1 MRRRKAAMNDKIEK
15 ENITNR
21 MKLEF
26 LNRSEN
32 ESFARVA
39 VAAFVSPLDPTV
51 EELTEIKTAVSE
63 AVSNTVIHA
72 YEEDGDGIV
81 TVECIIDDDRKV
93 IVVVSDT
100 GIGIEDI
107 ELAREPL
114 YTSRP
119 GEERSGMGFTVM
131 ESFMD
136 RVEVESTPGEGTR
149 VTMIKNLDYVL

>member
-63 AVSNTVIHA
+63 AVSNAVIHA
-72 YEEDGDGIV
+72 YEEDEDGTV
-81 TVECIIDDDRKV
+81 TVECMIDDDRKV
-93 IVVVSDT
+93 IVIVSDT
-100 GIGIEDI
+100 GIGIEDV

-136 RVEVESTPGEGTR
+136 RVEVESAPGEGTR

>member
-1 MRRRKAAMNDKIEK
+1 MSNAMEKDKIL
-15 ENITNR
+15 NQ

-39 VAAFVSPLDPTV
+39 VAAFVAPLDPTV

-63 AVSNTVIHA
+63 AVSNAVIHA
-72 YEEDGDGIV
+72 YKEDEGGLV
-81 TVECIIDDDRKV
+81 TVECTINEGRRVIIT
-93 IVVVSDT
+93 VSDN
-100 GIGIEDI
+100 GIGIEDV

-114 YTSRP
+114 YTSKP

-136 RVEVESTPGEGTR
+136 KLDVESAPGEGTK
-149 VTMIKNLDYVL
+149 VTMIKNLDYVS

>member
-1 MRRRKAAMNDKIEK
+1 MNNNNGNDRVL
-15 ENITNR
+15 NR

-39 VAAFVSPLDPTV
+39 VAAFAAPLDPTV

-63 AVSNTVIHA
+63 AVSNAIIHA
-72 YEEDGDGIV
+72 YKEDEDGLV
-81 TVECIIDDDRKV
+81 TLECLVEEGGKVMII
-93 IVVVSDT
+93 VSDR
-100 GIGIEDI
+100 GVGIEDVD
-107 ELAREPL
+107 LAREPL

-136 RVEVESTPGEGTR
+136 KLEVESTPGEGTR

>member
-1 MRRRKAAMNDKIEK
+1 MNNNNGNDRVL
-15 ENITNR
+15 NR

-39 VAAFVSPLDPTV
+39 VAAFVAPLDPTV

-63 AVSNTVIHA
+63 AVSNAIIHA
-72 YEEDGDGIV
+72 YKEDEDGLV
-81 TVECIIDDDRKV
+81 TLECFVEEGGKVTII
-93 IVVVSDT
+93 VSDK
-100 GIGIEDI
+100 GVGIEDVN
-107 ELAREPL
+107 LAREPL

-119 GEERSGMGFTVM
+119 SEERSGMGFTVM

-136 RVEVESTPGEGTR
+136 KLEVESAPGEGTR

>member
-1 MRRRKAAMNDKIEK
+1 MNHDNEKNKIL
-15 ENITNR
+15 NQ

-39 VAAFVSPLDPTV
+39 VAAFAAPLDPTV

-63 AVSNTVIHA
+63 AVSNAIIHA
-72 YEEDGDGIV
+72 YGEEEDGMI
-81 TVECIIDDDRKV
+81 TVECILNEDGRVTV
-93 IVVVSDT
+93 IVSDQ
-100 GIGIEDI
+100 GIGIEDV

-114 YTSRP
+114 YTSKP

-136 RVEVESTPGEGTR
+136 KLEVESEPGKGTKI
-149 VTMIKNLDYVL
+149 TLIKNLDYVL

>member
-1 MRRRKAAMNDKIEK
+1 MSNKNEKDKIL
-15 ENITNR
+15 NR

-39 VAAFVSPLDPTV
+39 VAAFAAPLDPTV

-63 AVSNTVIHA
+63 AVSNAVIYA
-72 YEEDGDGIV
+72 YEENEDGII
-81 TVECIIDDDRKV
+81 TVECMIDGGRRVII
-93 IVVVSDT
+93 IVSDT
-100 GIGIEDI
+100 GIGIEDVA
-107 ELAREPL
+107 LAREPL
-114 YTSRP
+114 YTTKP
-119 GEERSGMGFTVM
+119 GAERSGMGFTVM

-136 RVEVESTPGEGTR
+136 KLEVESAPGAGTR

>member
-1 MRRRKAAMNDKIEK
+1 MNSNNGRDICL
-15 ENITNR
+15 NR

-39 VAAFVSPLDPTV
+39 VAAFVAPLDPTV

-63 AVSNTVIHA
+63 AVSNAIIHA
-72 YEEDGDGIV
+72 YKDDEDGTV
-81 TVECIIDDDRKV
+81 AVECLIDGDRKV
-93 IVVVSDT
+93 IIIVSDN
-100 GIGIEDI
+100 GIGIEDV
-107 ELAREPL
+107 EQAREPL
-114 YTSRP
+114 YTSKP

-136 RVEVESTPGEGTR
+136 KLEVESAPGSGTR

>member
-1 MRRRKAAMNDKIEK
+1 MSSRNGNETVM
-15 ENITNR
+15 NR

-39 VAAFVSPLDPTV
+39 VAAFAAPLDPTV

-63 AVSNTVIHA
+63 AVSNAIIHA
-72 YEEDGDGIV
+72 YNEEEDGWV
-81 TVECIIDDDRKV
+81 SVECAIDEEGRVTII
-93 IVVVSDT
+93 VSDA
-100 GIGIEDI
+100 GIGIEDVA
-107 ELAREPL
+107 LAREPL

-136 RVEVESTPGEGTR
+136 KVEVESAPGLGTK